1 MAGLNFSGLT
11 PKNGAIRELAELIF
25 LEVAQDNQLGE
36 LVTFMLGQETGAK
49 LGFVG
54 KPGLLGKAGEGCNP
68 TYDKNLVETSE
79 KAWAFKEWVIAE
91 AICYKDLEG
100 TVAEHYANNG
110 TDVADLTDTEY
121 MNTIVRPI
129 LEQAIV
135 DLMIRFIFFGD
146 VDALGTLKEGVDATH
161 FNLID
166 GIWKQLFQ
174 GVASGKTVRVPVAA
188 NDGATINAQYEAMKA
203 AGAATGVLNELIIRT
218 PMKLRKM
225 ADRRFITTQA
235 FADML
240 SLDIQSDNKGSD
252 LQWESIFAGI
262 QRTTYQGITYLAVPQ
277 FDEII
282 QEYLKNETNA
292 NAYDKP
298 FRVIYTSKGNL
309 RAGSK
314 SKERLANL
322 SVTFD
327 DVTRQNYIYASDTID
342 AKVVAEEYAA
352 VAY

>member
-11 PKNGAIRELAELIF
+11 PQNGAVRQLAELIF
-25 LEVAQDNQLGE
+25 LEIASDDQLGE
-36 LVTFMLGQETGAK
+36 LVTFMLGQENGAK

-54 KPGLLGKAGEGCNP
+54 QPGLMGKAGEGCNP
-68 TYDKNLVETSE
+68 TYDKSLVETSE

-100 TVAEHYANNG
+100 TVAEHYAANG

-121 MNTIVRPI
+121 MDTIVRPI
-129 LEQAIV
+129 LEQAIT

-146 VDALGTLKEGVDATH
+146 VDALGTLKDGVDAGH

-166 GIWKQLFQ
+166 GIWKQLFV
-174 GVASGKTVRVPVAA
+174 GVTEGKTVRVQIAA
-188 NDGATINAQYEAMKA
+188 NEAASVNAQYEAMKA
-203 AGAATGVLNELIIRT
+203 AGAATGVLNELIIKT
-218 PMKLRKM
+218 PMKLRKLT
-225 ADRRFITTQA
+225 DRRFITTQA

-240 SLDIQSDNKGSD
+240 SLDIQNNNKGSD
-252 LQWESIFAGI
+252 LQWETIFAGI
-262 QRTTYQGITYLAVPQ
+262 QKTTYQGITYLAVPQ

-282 QEYLKNETNA
+282 QEYLKNSTHA
-292 NAYDKP
+292 AAYDKP

-314 SKERLANL
+314 SKERIANL

-327 DVTRQNYIYASDTID
+327 DVSRNNYIYASDTID

>member
-11 PKNGAIRELAELIF
+11 PQNGAVRQLAELIF
-25 LEVAQDNQLGE
+25 LEIASDDQLGE
-36 LVTFMLGQETGAK
+36 LVTFMLGQENGAK

-54 KPGLLGKAGEGCNP
+54 QPGLMGKAGEGCNP

-100 TVAEHYANNG
+100 TVAEHYAANG
-110 TDVADLTDTEY
+110 TDVADLIDTEY
-121 MNTIVRPI
+121 MDTIVRPI
-129 LEQAIV
+129 LEQAIT

-146 VDALGTLKEGVDATH
+146 VDALGTLKDGVDAGH

-166 GIWKQLFQ
+166 GIWKQLFV
-174 GVASGKTVRVPVAA
+174 GVTEGKTVRVQIAA
-188 NDGATINAQYEAMKA
+188 NEAASVNAQYEAMKA
-203 AGAATGVLNELIIRT
+203 AGAATGVLNDLIVNT
-218 PMKLRKM
+218 PMKLRRM
-225 ADRRFITTQA
+225 TDRVFIVTQA

-240 SLDIQSDNKGSD
+240 NFDIQNNNKGSE

-262 QRTTYQGITYLAVPQ
+262 QKATYQGITIVAVPQ

-282 QEYLKNETNA
+282 QEYLKGANA

-298 FRVIYTSKGNL
+298 FRVIYGAKGNF
-309 RAGSK
+309 RVGSK
-314 SKERLANL
+314 SKETVADLK
-322 SVTFD
+322 VTFD
-327 DVTRQNYIYASDTID
+327 DVTRKNYIYAADTLGALVLSD
-342 AKVVAEEYAA
+342 EYAA
-352 VAY
+352 IAY

>member
-1 MAGLNFSGLT
+1 MAGLNFTGLT
-11 PKNGAIRELAELIF
+11 PKNGAVRELAELIF
-25 LEVAQDNQLGE
+25 LEITQDDQLGE
-36 LVTFMLGQETGAK
+36 LVTFMLGQENGAK

-68 TYDKNLVETSE
+68 VYDKNLVETSE
-79 KAWAFKEWVIAE
+79 KAWAFKEWIIAE

-100 TVAEHYANNG
+100 TVAEHYAANG

-121 MNTIVRPI
+121 MNTIVRPL
-129 LEQAIV
+129 LEQAIT

-146 VDALGTLKEGVDATH
+146 VDALGTLKEGVDAEH

-174 GVASGKTVRVPVAA
+174 GVAAGKTVRVPVAA
-188 NDGATINAQYEAMKA
+188 NEAATINAQYEAMKA
-203 AGAATGVLNELIIRT
+203 PGAATGVLNELIIKT
-218 PMKLRKM
+218 PMKLRKL

-240 SLDIQSDNKGSD
+240 ALDIQSNNKGSD
-252 LQWESIFAGI
+252 LQWETIFAGI

-282 QEYLKNETNA
+282 QEYLKNQTNA
-292 NAYDKP
+292 GAYDKP

-314 SKERLANL
+314 SKERVANL

>member
-11 PKNGAIRELAELIF
+11 PKNGAVRELAELIF
-25 LEVAQDNQLGE
+25 LEIAQDDQLGE
-36 LVTFMLGQETGAK
+36 LVTYMLGQETGAK

-100 TVAEHYANNG
+100 TIAEHYANNG

-121 MNTIVRPI
+121 MNKIVRPM
-129 LEQAIV
+129 LEQAIT

-146 VDALGTLKEGVDATH
+146 VDALGTLKDGVDAGH

-174 GVASGKTVRVPVAA
+174 GVASGKTVRVPIAA
-188 NDGATINAQYEAMKA
+188 NNGATVNAQYEAMRQP
-203 AGAATGVLNELIIRT
+203 GAATGTLNDLIIRT

-225 ADRRFITTQA
+225 SDRRFITTQA

-240 SLDIQSDNKGSD
+240 SLDIQSNNKGSD
-252 LQWESIFAGI
+252 LQWETIFAGI
-262 QRTTYQGITYLAVPQ
+262 QRTKYQGIDYLAVPQ

-292 NAYDKP
+292 EAYDKP
-298 FRVIYTSKGNL
+298 FRVIYTSKSNL
-309 RAGSK
+309 RAGTK
-314 SKERLANL
+314 SKESIADL
-322 SVTFD
+322 SVKFD

>member
-1 MAGLNFSGLT
+1 MAGLNFTGLT
-11 PKNGAIRELAELIF
+11 PQNGAIRELAELIF
-25 LEVAQDNQLGE
+25 LEIVQDDQLGE

-54 KPGLLGKAGEGCNP
+54 KPGLLGKAGGGCDP
-68 TYDKNLVETSE
+68 VYDSNLVATSE

-100 TVAEHYANNG
+100 TVAEHYAQNG

-121 MNTIVRPI
+121 MNTIVRPM
-129 LEQAIV
+129 LEQAIT

-146 VDALGTLKEGVDATH
+146 VDALGTLKDGVDADN

-166 GIWKQLFQ
+166 GIWKQIFL
-174 GVASGKTVRVPVAA
+174 GVTEGKTVRVPVAA
-188 NDGATINAQYEAMKA
+188 NEATTVNAQYEAMKA

-225 ADRRFITTQA
+225 SDRRFITTQA

-240 SLDIQSDNKGSD
+240 ALDIQSNNKGSD
-252 LQWESIFAGI
+252 LQWETIFAGI
-262 QRTTYQGITYLAVPQ
+262 QKTTYQGITFLAVPQ

-282 QEYLKNETNA
+282 QEYLKNKTNA

-314 SKERLANL
+314 SKERIAEL
-322 SVTFD
+322 SIKFD
-327 DVTRQNYIYASDTID
+327 DVTRKNYIYASDTID
-342 AKVVAEEYAA
+342 AKIVAEEYVAA
-352 VAY
+352 AY

>member
-1 MAGLNFSGLT
+1 MAGLNFTGLT
-11 PKNGAIRELAELIF
+11 PKNGAVRKLAELIF
-25 LEVAQDNQLGE
+25 LEITQDDQLGE
-36 LVTFMLGQETGAK
+36 LVTFMLGQENGAK

-68 TYDKNLVETSE
+68 VYDKNLVETSE
-79 KAWAFKEWVIAE
+79 KAWAFKEWIIAE

-100 TVAEHYANNG
+100 TVAEHYAANG

-121 MNTIVRPI
+121 MNTIVRPL
-129 LEQAIV
+129 LEQAIT

-146 VDALGTLKEGVDATH
+146 VDALGTLKDGVDAEH

-174 GVASGKTVRVPVAA
+174 GVAAGKTVRVPVAA
-188 NDGATINAQYEAMKA
+188 NDAATINAQYEAMKA
-203 AGAATGVLNELIIRT
+203 PGAATGVLNELIIKT
-218 PMKLRKM
+218 PMKLRKLT
-225 ADRRFITTQA
+225 DRRFITTQA

-240 SLDIQSDNKGSD
+240 VLDIQSNNKGSD
-252 LQWESIFAGI
+252 LQWETLFAGI
-262 QRTTYQGITYLAVPQ
+262 KRTTYQGVTYLAVPQ

-282 QEYLKNETNA
+282 QEYLKNQTNA
-292 NAYDKP
+292 GAYDKP

-309 RAGSK
+309 RAGTK
-314 SKERLANL
+314 SKEHVANI

-327 DVTRQNYIYASDTID
+327 DVTRQNYIYASDTLD